1 MPSAKLLPKVRK
13 PMHGKAVSKAVL
25 PPLGR
30 GRMSLLHSRLRAWLV
45 LAMLAAL
52 PFSTPAWA
60 GQAAQESDGAQVM
73 ESFAR
78 QAQAD
83 GERKALSD
91 KTKQVIM
98 FLLGVPLLLFLLITG
113 ALGIA
118 MGVYG
123 KQVFVLHMVSAGLTV
138 TLAVVHVI
146 VGLVW
151 FYPF

>member
-1 MPSAKLLPKVRK
+1 MSE
-13 PMHGKAVSKAVL
+13 AVL
-25 PPLGR
+25 PLPGR
-30 GRMSLLHSRLRAWLV
+30 GCWSFLHSRLRAWLV
-45 LAMLAAL
+45 LALFAAL
-52 PFSTPAWA
+52 SFSAPAWA
-60 GQAAQESDGAQVM
+60 AQAEKGSDGAQVM

-78 QAQAD
+78 QAQEA
-83 GERKALSD
+83 GERKVLSD

-118 MGVYG
+118 MGLYG
-123 KQVFVLHMVSAGLTV
+123 KQVFVLHMVFAGLTV
-138 TLAVVHVI
+138 TLALVHVI

>member
-1 MPSAKLLPKVRK
+1 MLARLSFLL
-13 PMHGKAVSKAVL
+13 G
-25 PPLGR
+25 
-30 GRMSLLHSRLRAWLV
+30 RLRAWLA
-45 LAMLAAL
+45 LALLVAL

-60 GQAAQESDGAQVM
+60 TQATQQSEGAQVM

-78 QAQAD
+78 QAQEA
-83 GERKALSD
+83 GERKGLSD

-123 KQVFVLHMVSAGLTV
+123 KQVFVLHMVCAGLTV

>member
-1 MPSAKLLPKVRK
+1 MSEAVPLPR
-13 PMHGKAVSKAVL
+13 ARACLSF
-25 PPLGR
+25 
-30 GRMSLLHSRLRAWLV
+30 LHSRLPAWV
-45 LAMLAAL
+45 MLALLVAL

-60 GQAAQESDGAQVM
+60 AQATQESDGAQVM

-78 QAQAD
+78 QAQD
-83 GERKALSD
+83 EGERKALSD
-91 KTKQVIM
+91 KTKHVIM
-98 FLLGVPLLLFLLITG
+98 FLLGVPLLLFLMITG
-113 ALGIA
+113 GLGIA

-123 KQVFVLHMVSAGLTV
+123 KQVFVLHMIFAGLTV